1 MDIQPFPGFKHF
13 PTHHCVTG
21 SLRHIYEFNG
31 FPISEEMLL
40 GLGAGVGF
48 MYWHTKG
55 TPPFLGGRGNT
66 GRPGEPGLE
75 QDVGERTGVRVEAFR
90 TGSAAKAERILLEM
104 LEAGRP
110 VMLLLDM
117 GFLPYFDFGG
127 EEFHFGY
134 HSVVACGLDAGSRKV
149 LLADR
154 DEELHPVSLDDLAR
168 ARGSKFKPFPP
179 RHTWFTFDFSGR
191 RPPTAEVFLG
201 AIGECA
207 RAMLEPPIRN
217 FGVKGIR
224 TAAER
229 IRAWPKV
236 LSAEMLRLTCINT
249 AIMIDH
255 RGGSGGGLFRYMYG
269 RFLSEA
275 AGLTG
280 RAELVEVAECMERIG
295 DGWEAVAGGFER
307 AAAASEPRVELEEIC
322 AQLPGIAD
330 QEDAAWEMLEGVAS
344 SELLQTSVS
353 TPTDSISRK

>member
-1 MDIQPFPGFKHF
+1 MNLKPFPGFKHF

-48 MYWHTKG
+48 VYWHAKG
-55 TPPFLGGRGNT
+55 TLPFLGGRGNA

-75 QDVGERTGVRVEAFR
+75 QDVGERTGVQVKAFR
-90 TGSAAKAERILLEM
+90 TGSAAKAERTLLEM
-104 LEAGRP
+104 LESGRP

-134 HSVVACGLDAGSRKV
+134 HSVVACGLDAGSRRV

-168 ARGSKFKPFPP
+168 ARGSTFKPFPP

-191 RPPTAEVFLG
+191 RSPAPEAVLA
-201 AIGECA
+201 AIGECVQ
-207 RAMLEPPIRN
+207 AMLDPPIRN
-217 FGVKGIR
+217 LGVKGIR

-229 IRAWPKV
+229 IRAWPEV
-236 LSAEMLRLTCINT
+236 LSERELRATCLNT

-269 RFLSEA
+269 RFLREA
-275 AGLTG
+275 AGLT
-280 RAELVEVAECMERIG
+280 RLAELVGVAECMERIG
-295 DGWEAVAGGFER
+295 DGWEAVARGFEQ
-307 AAAASEPRVELEEIC
+307 AAAAPDPGVELEGVC
-322 AQLPGIAD
+322 GLLPGIAD
-330 QEDAAWEMLEGVAS
+330 REEAAWAVLAQVA
-344 SELLQTSVS
+344 
-353 TPTDSISRK
+353 

>member
-1 MDIQPFPGFKHF
+1 MNLQPFAGFKHF
-13 PTHHCVTG
+13 PSHHCVTG
-21 SLRHIYEFNG
+21 SLRHIYEFNA

-55 TPPFLGGRGNT
+55 TLPFLGGRGNA

-90 TGSAAKAERILLEM
+90 TGSAAKAERTLLEK

-134 HSVVACGLDAGSRKV
+134 HSVVACGLDAGSRRV

-154 DEELHPVSLDDLAR
+154 DEELHPVSLEDLAT
-168 ARGSKFKPFPP
+168 ARGSKYKPFPP
-179 RHTWFTFDFSGR
+179 RHTSFTFDFSGR
-191 RPPTAEVFLG
+191 RDPALDEVLG

-207 RAMLEPPIRN
+207 RTMLQPPIRN

-229 IRAWPKV
+229 IQTWPDV
-236 LSAEMLRLTCINT
+236 LDPEGLRRTCLNT

-255 RGGSGGGLFRYMYG
+255 RGGSGGGMFRYMYG
-269 RFLSEA
+269 RFLVEASE
-275 AGLTG
+275 LTG
-280 RAELVEVAECMERIG
+280 RPELLESAGGMGEIG
-295 DGWEAVAGGFER
+295 DRWEAVARELER
-307 AAAASEPRVELEEIC
+307 AATAPEPGPLLSKVCGSLPSLAERERVVWEALRHAS
-322 AQLPGIAD
+322 
-330 QEDAAWEMLEGVAS
+330 
-344 SELLQTSVS
+344 T
-353 TPTDSISRK
+353 T